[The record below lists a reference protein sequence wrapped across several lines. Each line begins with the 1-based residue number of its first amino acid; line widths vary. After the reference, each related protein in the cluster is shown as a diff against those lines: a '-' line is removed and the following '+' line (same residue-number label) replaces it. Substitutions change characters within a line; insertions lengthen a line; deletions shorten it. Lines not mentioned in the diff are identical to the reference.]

1 MKAETMEKVLTQETL
16 KSDFIDKIAQES
28 DQNVYLCYQ
37 CRKCAAGCPVTYETD
52 YTPFQIIQGVI
63 YGQRELVLN
72 SKMIWL
78 CTTCETCTTRCPQ
91 EIDIA
96 RVMDAARIIAQ
107 REGIKAKY
115 PVVPAFF
122 QTSLQNI
129 SWFGRLYEVG
139 LIMMLKLRTKDFTK
153 DVGLGIKMFLRRK
166 LKLTPKPTALRE
178 VRRIFKKI
186 KEIEET
192 G

>member
-1 MKAETMEKVLTQETL
+1 MQMELTPEII
-16 KSDFIDKIAQES
+16 KSDFIKKVIEES

-63 YGQRELVLN
+63 YGQGELILN

-129 SWFGRLYEVG
+129 RWFGRLYEIG
-139 LIMMLKLRTKDFTK
+139 LIMMLKLRTREFTK
-153 DVGLGIKMFLRRK
+153 DMGLGIRMFLKRK
-166 LKLTPKPTALRE
+166 LKLIPRPTSLRE

-186 KEIEET
+186 KEIEEAD
-192 G
+192 

>member
-1 MKAETMEKVLTQETL
+1 
-16 KSDFIDKIAQES
+16 
-28 DQNVYLCYQ
+28 
-37 CRKCAAGCPVTYETD
+37 
-52 YTPFQIIQGVI
+52 
-63 YGQRELVLN
+63 
-72 SKMIWL
+72 MIWL

-139 LIMMLKLRTKDFTK
+139 LIMMLKLRTQDFTK